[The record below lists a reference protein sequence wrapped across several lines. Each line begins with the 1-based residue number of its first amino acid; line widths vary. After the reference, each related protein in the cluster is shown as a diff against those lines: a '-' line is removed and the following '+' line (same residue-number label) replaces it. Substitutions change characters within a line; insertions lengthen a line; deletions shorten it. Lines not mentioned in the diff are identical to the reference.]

1 MTRMIARRLTRGAGG
16 WIAMAGLVLACTD
29 PPTGAAPTYT
39 VGGTVSGLTGSGLVL
54 RDNGGDDLGVTANG
68 PFTFA
73 TQLAAT
79 AAYSVIVF
87 AQPTGP
93 AQTCV
98 VTNGSGAMPAND
110 ITTVAIVCTTDGPPA
125 STPFVVSSPVPL
137 PPSATAGIARAGSA
151 NATVVYVSLPPGAI
165 PDGGTATLQDG
176 RVGSGTSATI
186 LDGGFDPVPLV
197 ANVGDTLAIHV
208 QVGGGAGLVSYTC
221 VVPEDAPPIVVRTSP
236 PPHKRDVPLNAS
248 MVVVFSQ
255 PIDPA
260 TLTTG
265 SVQLWQSATP
275 VAGTVHLND
284 AFGLR
289 AEFHPDTLLAGNTD
303 YRLVVSQ
310 AVTDVRG
317 LPLDSA
323 VTVTFTTGTQAPLF
337 SIGGTVSGLTGAGL
351 VLRLNTGENLPVTGD
366 GPITFATT
374 LASGAAY
381 SVTVLTLPSAPNQ
394 LCVVAGGEGDV
405 TSANVTDIAI
415 TCAGPDATLTG
426 SILFT
431 AGTTHSHIMLLD
443 LDRAAITQLTNT
455 TADDRYPRWSPDH
468 SRIAFLRSAAATGG
482 TAGLWVMSADGSGA
496 HQVSSPTF
504 ATVMTFC
511 WSPDGTKLAIMG
523 PDFFGTVNATGSGLV
538 TLADTLPGVS
548 GWGTPEWSPDGT
560 TIAFTAMPA
569 DAYDWFAEVFL
580 MDPDGSNVR
589 RLTSASTYGGPEP
602 YEMASAWSP
611 DGSRVAYWSAMYG
624 ITVVNPDGTGA
635 HSATHDYFNPYT
647 GVGVLPGNGSPDWS
661 PDGTHLVYTAQRQ
674 LFVTAADGSGTPRQ
688 LTSVPGGVYDLAWFK

>member
-1 MTRMIARRLTRGAGG
+1 MTMNHRILVRLA
-16 WIAMAGLVLACTD
+16 AGLLAASVLVLGCTD
-29 PPTGAAPTYT
+29 APTEAAPAYT

-68 PFTFA
+68 PFTF
-73 TQLAAT
+73 TTHLAAA
-79 AAYSVIVF
+79 AAYSVTVY
-87 AQPTGP
+87 AQPSSP

-98 VTNGSGAMPAND
+98 AANGSGTMPAGD
-110 ITTVAIVCTTDGPPA
+110 ITTVAVACTTDGPPA
-125 STPFVVSSPVPL
+125 PTPFVVSSPVPL
-137 PPSATAGIARAGSA
+137 PPSAAAGVARAGSA

-165 PDGGTATLQDG
+165 SDGRTATLQDG
-176 RVGSGTSATI
+176 RVGSGASATI
-186 LDGGFDPVPLV
+186 VDGGFDPVPLV

-208 QVGGGAGLVSYTC
+208 QVGGGAGIVSYTC

-255 PIDPA
+255 PINPA

-275 VAGTVHLND
+275 VAGSVQLSD

-289 AEFHPDTLLAGNTD
+289 AEFRPDALLAGNTD

-310 AVTDVRG
+310 SITDASG
-317 LPLDSA
+317 HPLDSA

-337 SIGGTVSGLTGAGL
+337 SIGGTVSGLMGAGL
-351 VLRLNTGENLPVTGD
+351 VLRLSTGENLPVTGD

-381 SVTVLTLPSAPNQ
+381 SVTVATLPSSPAQ
-394 LCVVAGGEGDV
+394 LCVVAGGAGNVE
-405 TSANVTDIAI
+405 SANVTDIAI
-415 TCAGPDATLTG
+415 SCSGPDPLLMG
-426 SILFT
+426 QILFT
-431 AGTTHSHIMLLD
+431 AGTTRSHIMLLD
-443 LDRAAITQLTNT
+443 LDRATITQLTNT
-455 TADDRYPRWSPDH
+455 SADDRYPQWSPDR

-482 TAGLWVMSADGSGA
+482 TAGLWVMNADGSGA
-496 HQVSSPTF
+496 HQISSPIF

-523 PDFFGTVNATGSGLV
+523 PDFFGTVNSNGSGLV
-538 TLADTLPGVS
+538 TLQDSLPGVS
-548 GWGTPEWSPDGT
+548 GWGTPEWSPDGS
-560 TIAFTAMPA
+560 TIAFVAMPA

-580 MDPDGSNVR
+580 MDVDGSNVR
-589 RLTSASTYGGPEP
+589 RLTSANTYGGLEP
-602 YEMASAWSP
+602 FESSPVWSP
-611 DGSRVAYWSAMYG
+611 DGTKVAYWSAMLG

-635 HSATHDYFNPYT
+635 NSATHDYFNPYT
-647 GVGVLPGNGSPDWS
+647 GVGVLPGNASPDWS
-661 PDGTHLVYTAQRQ
+661 PDGAHLVYITQSQ

-688 LTSVPGGVYDLAWFK
+688 LTSVPGGVYDVAWFK